1 MNLYAQELIDHY
13 KNSKNKRRLENAQI
27 ETEEF
32 NPSCGDKVKF
42 YAYVSDNKF
51 KEITFEGFGCVISQA
66 TASIL
71 SDYFL
76 NKPISDVLGCSPDK
90 VMELIHLNLGLTR
103 LKCATLPLEA
113 LQKGVGAF
121 LKGTLQN
128 AK

>member
-13 KNSKNKRRLENAQI
+13 KNSKNKRRLENARI

-42 YAYVSDNKF
+42 YANVADCIF
-51 KEITFEGFGCVISQA
+51 TEITFEGFGCVISQA

-71 SDYFL
+71 TEYFL
-76 NKPISDVLGCSPDK
+76 NKPITDVLEFSPDK
-90 VMELIHLNLGLTR
+90 VMELIHLQLGPTR

-113 LQKGVGAF
+113 LQKGVSTF
-121 LKGTLQN
+121 LKGTHQDV
-128 AK
+128 K